1 MRRFLSIEEIYVEE
15 LNQTQKVI
23 YEDLESILRK
33 HSSLRKHTI
42 EELTGLINNEFPRGL
57 SSGKF
62 HRDELMHP
70 LGKLVKEGKVEKIE
84 ETYRGKVAL
93 S

>member
-1 MRRFLSIEEIYVEE
+1 MRRFLSIGDIYVEE

-42 EELTGLINNEFPRGL
+42 EEL
-57 SSGKF
+57 K
-62 HRDELMHP
+62 D
-70 LGKLVKEGKVEKIE
+70 
-84 ETYRGKVAL
+84 
-93 S
+93 